1 MDNFLNKNE
10 VVVVGTLVDNGLEIK
25 ESQGGQTYIT
35 GNIAVKSVINGEEQ
49 VFEFRL
55 FSFQYKK
62 EQQTSMVY
70 SELILT

>member
-35 GNIAVKSVINGEEQ
+35 GNIAV
-49 VFEFRL
+49 
-55 FSFQYKK
+55 
-62 EQQTSMVY
+62 
-70 SELILT
+70 